1 MYISSGKAI
10 SIDGKNTLDIKS
22 AKKMD
27 ISSSQDVEVSAGKK
41 MSLSALSKFEQECNG
56 SSIKLDGNIDMKAK
70 LIKEN

>member
-41 MSLSALSKFEQECNG
+41 MSLSASSKFEQECSG